1 MTATNK
7 TRSDLPR
14 LGPEFFIYPLL
25 CGPSMVAKGSLVK
38 VDYEA
43 WTEEGELFDTTK
55 RDVATANGKYNPDV
69 VYEPLPVLVGAGRVI
84 PGFDE
89 ALQAAEVGK
98 EVDVTI
104 PAGKAFGE
112 RDPSKVDTIPMREFQ
127 KQEVAPYPGMRLQHQ
142 NRMATVTSISAGR
155 VRVDYNNPLAGK
167 GLRYKFTIVEEVA
180 DPVQKVKAFIE
191 IAYGQGRA
199 EGFKVEP
206 RGDAVDVT
214 LPDSCKY
221 DQRWFVAKYR
231 LVSDLRN
238 HAGFRTTRFIEEY
251 VTEEP
256 RPTTDVGETHVHAD
270 GTVHAGPAH

>member
-1 MTATNK
+1 
-7 TRSDLPR
+7 
-14 LGPEFFIYPLL
+14 
-25 CGPSMVAKGSLVK
+25 MVAKGNLVR

-55 RDVATANGKYNPDV
+55 RDVAKASGKFDENV

-89 ALQAAEVGK
+89 ALQGADVGK

-104 PAGKAFGE
+104 PAEKAFGP
-112 RDPSKVDTIPMREFQ
+112 RDPNRVDTIPLREFQ

-142 NRMATVTSISAGR
+142 GKMATVSSVSAGR
-155 VRVDYNNPLAGK
+155 VRIDYNNPLAGK
-167 GLRYKFTIVEEVA
+167 SLRYKFTIVDEVA
-180 DPVQKVKAFIE
+180 DPQQKVLGFIE
-191 IAYGQGRA
+191 MAYGQGRA
-199 EGFKVEP
+199 TDFKVDAK
-206 RGDAVDVT
+206 GDTVTIT

-231 LVSDLRN
+231 LVSDLRTY
-238 HAGFRTTRFIEEY
+238 AGFRTTRFVEEY

-256 RPTTDVGETHVHAD
+256 RPTQTGAPEDETHTHAD
-270 GTVHAGPAH
+270 GTVHAGQAH